1 MINDFKCGG
10 AQLGKLGSQ
19 GAENLQLRWQ
29 VSQESAELH
38 IIKLAS
44 AKLNLEGASALSTS
58 SALSPLNW
66 TDLTHVQI
74 LRYHHK

>member
-58 SALSPLNW
+58 ALGPLN